1 MVKCCRGEKLP
12 GKFSR
17 KIDRHHLRMTWG
29 EFMKTIIRVCSVALM
44 LSVFAVAQPALA
56 ADAGAD
62 RQRAVLVTGASTGIG
77 RKITEAL
84 AGQGYFVYAGA
95 RKQADLDALDALENV
110 RAVRL
115 DVTIQAEIDAAVET
129 VRDGGHGLYGLV
141 NNAGVFIGGPVMES
155 SVEDLQWLYDV
166 NVMGVYRVT
175 QAFAPL
181 IIESQGRITTIG
193 SIAGILSSTF
203 FSQYSSS
210 KHAIEGFTDA
220 LAAEMERFD
229 VHVSVVEP
237 GNYNSEITGRAA
249 RKMAE
254 QDYAQEGSPWA
265 EDAAAIVAYG
275 SDRSKFKEP
284 DEVADAVA
292 HALFDANPKR
302 RYMVVPNADE
312 GERTIRQVLTELVQ
326 LNEGQPYEYSRD
338 ELVGMLDEVLGASD
352 TANR

>member
-1 MVKCCRGEKLP
+1 
-12 GKFSR
+12 
-17 KIDRHHLRMTWG
+17 
-29 EFMKTIIRVCSVALM
+29 MKQIIKSCSIALM
-44 LSVFAVAQPALA
+44 LTLFVIASDAVGAGTG
-56 ADAGAD
+56 ADA
-62 RQRAVLVTGASTGIG
+62 QQAVLVTGASTGIG
-77 RKITEAL
+77 RKITEDL
-84 AGQGYFVYAGA
+84 AERGYFVYAGA
-95 RKQADLDALDALENV
+95 RKQADLDALNALDNV

-129 VRDGGHGLYGLV
+129 VREGGRGLYGVV

-155 SVEDLQWLYDV
+155 SVEDQQWLYDV

-181 IIESQGRITTIG
+181 IIESRGRITTIG
-193 SIAGILSSTF
+193 SIAGILAGTF
-203 FSQYSSS
+203 FSQYSGS

-220 LAAEMERFD
+220 LADEMERFD

-237 GNYNSEITGRAA
+237 GNYNSEITGKSV

-265 EDAAAIVAYG
+265 EDVQQLVAWG

-292 HALFDANPKR
+292 HALFDDHPKR

-312 GERTIRQVLTELVQ
+312 ADRTIRQALTELVQ

-338 ELVGMLDEVLGASD
+338 ELVAMLDAVMAGSD
-352 TANR
+352 PKP

>member
-1 MVKCCRGEKLP
+1 
-12 GKFSR
+12 
-17 KIDRHHLRMTWG
+17 
-29 EFMKTIIRVCSVALM
+29 MKQIIKSCSVALM
-44 LSVFAVAQPALA
+44 LTLFVIASDTVGAGTG
-56 ADAGAD
+56 ADA
-62 RQRAVLVTGASTGIG
+62 QLAVLVTGASTGIG
-77 RKITEAL
+77 RKITEEL
-84 AGQGYFVYAGA
+84 AERDYFVYAGA
-95 RKQADLDALDALENV
+95 RKQADLDALNV
-110 RAVRL
+110 LDNVQAVRL

-129 VRDGGHGLYGLV
+129 VRKGGRGLYGLV
-141 NNAGVFIGGPVMES
+141 NNAGVFIGGPVMAS

-181 IIESQGRITTIG
+181 IIESKGRITTIG
-193 SIAGILSSTF
+193 SIAGILSGTF

-210 KHAIEGFTDA
+210 KHAIEGFTDG

-237 GNYNSEITGRAA
+237 GNYNSEITGRAV

-254 QDYAQEGSPWA
+254 EDYAQEGSPWA
-265 EDAAAIVAYG
+265 ADVQGMVAYG

-292 HALFDANPKR
+292 HALFDDKPKR

-312 GERTIRQVLTELVQ
+312 ADRTIRQAMTELVQ

-338 ELVGMLDEVLGASD
+338 ELVAMLDAVMAGSD
-352 TANR
+352 PKP